1 MNTEQILD
9 LLIGIGKI
17 VAAVL
22 FFFTFLTLLW
32 TL

>member
-22 FFFTFLTLLW
+22 FFFTFLTLL
-32 TL
+32 LQ